1 MSGEQPSRTPDR
13 QRLTLPVMPVF
24 IGQLTG
30 IPALRDTKYMY
41 SFCSSM
47 SRKTARRFRWKTL
60 VRCRLCAD
68 SRLA

>member
-1 MSGEQPSRTPDR
+1 
-13 QRLTLPVMPVF
+13 MPVF

-47 SRKTARRFRWKTL
+47 SRKTGRRFRWKTL